1 MNACCLPTDG
11 AVATPPSEINAD
23 QNAERAVDSL
33 SQGRHVR
40 MQRAGTVHL
49 YPRPQ
54 FHKDQHIEPALYA
67 QECSNKIRTALSHL
81 REAKEKRKTPGPR
94 G

>member
-1 MNACCLPTDG
+1 
-11 AVATPPSEINAD
+11 
-23 QNAERAVDSL
+23 
-33 SQGRHVR
+33 